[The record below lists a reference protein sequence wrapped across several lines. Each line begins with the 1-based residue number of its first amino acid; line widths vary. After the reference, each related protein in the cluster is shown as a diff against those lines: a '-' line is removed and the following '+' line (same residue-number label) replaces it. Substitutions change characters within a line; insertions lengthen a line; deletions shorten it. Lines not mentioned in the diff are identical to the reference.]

1 MTDFMTD
8 FRAPGISAGRKGKNT
23 MRSSCLKLFALLLIA
38 FMVSG
43 AAFAQQ
49 PINLIDAAGTALGA
63 PSNYGTSPGAVEVVG
78 VNAFI
83 TNSPAVTGSGV
94 FEVGPTTAA
103 NTASNTFFSNLSDG
117 THALSAA
124 ISAWG
129 TAPTGTY
136 VMGVNADVLSL
147 PALTAG
153 SNTIGAVNIAASQTI
168 AVTQS
173 SAASLNATVVGS
185 GVFEVGPTTGANTA
199 SNTFFSN
206 LSDGTHALSA
216 AISAWGTAPTGTYVM
231 GVNADVLSLPALT
244 AGSNTVGKVDLL
256 GNAGAIMDAAGQNAA
271 SPANELLVGAQ
282 FNTTPT
288 TLTTGDMSPL
298 QMDSTGHLLVNCTG
312 CSAGSTVSLIPA
324 TSGGLTMSHLIAAAS
339 TNGTSLKAS
348 AGELYGAAIYNNAA
362 YPVYMKF
369 YNLAAAPTV
378 GTSTIVYEVPVQ
390 AGTEREVHSDEG
402 LAFSTGI
409 AYALTKGI
417 ADTDATATAANDA
430 SMDLIYK

>member
-1 MTDFMTD
+1 
-8 FRAPGISAGRKGKNT
+8 

-94 FEVGPTTAA
+94 FEVGPTTA
-103 NTASNTFFSNLSDG
+103 
-117 THALSAA
+117 
-124 ISAWG
+124 
-129 TAPTGTY
+129 
-136 VMGVNADVLSL
+136 
-147 PALTAG
+147 
-153 SNTIGAVNIAASQTI
+153 
-168 AVTQS
+168 
-173 SAASLNATVVGS
+173 
-185 GVFEVGPTTGANTA
+185 ANTA

-362 YPVYMKF
+362 YPLYMKF
-369 YNLAAAPTV
+369 YNLSAAPTV